1 MRIAYT
7 VEQCWR
13 KVPGGT
19 GTAAV
24 EVLDELRLREDC
36 DVVAVAGRH
45 RRPPTA
51 GFLPRGPVATFPV
64 GGALLVEMWMRLGW
78 PLVESV
84 VADPDVV
91 HSTTIIP
98 PATTRPLVV
107 TIHDLAFLRHPE
119 FFTARG
125 NRVFRRS
132 LEMNIERAAMILC
145 SSEATMADCRS
156 AGFDESRLRH
166 VPLGVRIH
174 DVDDADRRRV
184 RERHGLP
191 EEFVLFVGTREP
203 RKNLPRLIAALE
215 SIEGAPPLVIC
226 GIDGWGDNEVASTH
240 EVRHLGFVD
249 AGDLPALY
257 SSCSVFAFPSVW
269 EGYGLPV
276 AEAMAHGAPVVT
288 SRGTSTEEVA
298 GGAAVLVDPES
309 VESIADGV
317 RRALRER
324 DDLIAAGVERARRL
338 SWAATADDTMAA
350 YRDAAERSR

>member
-19 GTAAV
+19 GAAAI
-24 EVLDELRLREDC
+24 EVLSELHRRDDC

-45 RRPPTA
+45 RRPPTP
-51 GFLPRGPVATFPV
+51 GFAPQGPVATFPV

-84 VADPDVV
+84 VGDPDVV

-98 PATTRPLVV
+98 PATRLPLVV
-107 TIHDLAFLRHPE
+107 TIHDVAFLRHPE

-132 LEMNIERAAMILC
+132 LEANIERAAMVLC
-145 SSEATMADCRS
+145 SSEATMNDCLV
-156 AGFDESRLRH
+156 AGFDADRLRH

-174 DVDDADRRRV
+174 DVDDVDRRRV

-191 EEFVLFVGTREP
+191 DEFVLFVGTREP
-203 RKNLPRLIAALE
+203 RKNLARLTAALE
-215 SIEGAPPLVIC
+215 SMDDAPPLVIC
-226 GIDGWGDNEVASTH
+226 GIDGWGDNEVVSSH
-240 EVRHLGFVD
+240 EVHHLGFVD
-249 AGDLPALY
+249 ADDLPALY
-257 SSCSVFAFPSVW
+257 AMCQVFAFPSLW

-309 VESIADGV
+309 AESIAEGV
-317 RRALRER
+317 RRAMRER
-324 DDLIAAGVERARRL
+324 DALVAAGRERARSL
-338 SWAATADDTMAA
+338 SWAVTAEATMDA
-350 YRDAAERSR
+350 YRDALERVR